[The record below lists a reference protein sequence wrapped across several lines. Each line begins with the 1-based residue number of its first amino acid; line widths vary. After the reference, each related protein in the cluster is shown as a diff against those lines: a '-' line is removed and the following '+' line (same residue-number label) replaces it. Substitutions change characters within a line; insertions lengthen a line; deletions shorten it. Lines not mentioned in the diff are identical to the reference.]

1 MARWTRDEVLNQPA
15 DFVQFMMED
24 FLTKNGFRKKTHK
37 GQEVWQEGD
46 GFLTMARFIR
56 YEYNDGSF
64 HLEAWIGKKRENPI
78 KGFVGAM
85 PKKMFRESLEE
96 LIRLLHQPL
105 PQGQEETGN
114 KVITIQVPDH
124 GKCAVPAM
132 ILSILGIVVGLL
144 LSPLGGIVLG
154 TLDALLAVY
163 LVKRLEDRAD
173 AKTVSDNDKTIA
185 MVAAIIGYVINL
197 IFAFTFIF

>member
-1 MARWTRDEVLNQPA
+1 MARWTRDEELNQPA

-24 FLTKNGFRKKTHK
+24 FLTKNGFKKKTHK

-78 KGFVGAM
+78 KGFVGA
-85 PKKMFRESLEE
+85 
-96 LIRLLHQPL
+96 
-105 PQGQEETGN
+105 
-114 KVITIQVPDH
+114 ITIQVPDH

-154 TLDALLAVY
+154 GLGITFGQKARSSSKNNIGRAAVI
-163 LVKRLEDRAD
+163 LG
-173 AKTVSDNDKTIA
+173 TIA
-185 MVAAIIGYVINL
+185 MVAAIIGYIINL

>member
-1 MARWTRDEVLNQPA
+1 MARWTRDERLDQPQ
-15 DFVQFMMED
+15 DFVRFMMED
-24 FLTKNGFRKKTHK
+24 YLNKGGFKKKIHK
-37 GQEVWQEGD
+37 GEEVWQEGE
-46 GFLTMARFIR
+46 GFLSSARFIR
-56 YEYNDGSF
+56 YEYSDGLF
-64 HLEAWIGKKRENPI
+64 HLEAWIGKRRENAL
-78 KGFVGAM
+78 KGFVGAL

-105 PQGQEETGN
+105 PEAREGEAGR
-114 KVITIQVPDH
+114 VVTIQVPDH

-154 TLDALLAVY
+154 GLGITFGQKARSSSKNNIGRAAVI
-163 LVKRLEDRAD
+163 LG
-173 AKTVSDNDKTIA
+173 TIA
-185 MVAAIIGYVINL
+185 MVAAIIGYIINL

>member
-1 MARWTRDEVLNQPA
+1 
-15 DFVQFMMED
+15 MMED
-24 FLTKNGFRKKTHK
+24 FLTKNGFKKKTHK

-105 PQGQEETGN
+105 PQGQEDTGN

-154 TLDALLAVY
+154 RTGNY
-163 LVKRLEDRAD
+163 LRTEGPQLQQKQYRQGGCDSGYHCHGGCHHRLHYQ
-173 AKTVSDNDKTIA
+173 SDFCIYIYILN
-185 MVAAIIGYVINL
+185 
-197 IFAFTFIF
+197 

>member
-1 MARWTRDEVLNQPA
+1 MARWTKDEVLNQPA

-124 GKCAVPAM
+124 AKYAVPAM
-132 ILSILGIVVGLL
+132 VVSIVGIIVGLM
-144 LSPLGGIVLG
+144 LSPLGGILLGSVGISLGQNARNSSKGNIARASVILG
-154 TLDALLAVY
+154 TVAV
-163 LVKRLEDRAD
+163 
-173 AKTVSDNDKTIA
+173 I
-185 MVAAIIGYVINL
+185 AAIVGYILNM
-197 IFAFTFIF
+197 IFLFSFF

>member
-24 FLTKNGFRKKTHK
+24 FLTKN
-37 GQEVWQEGD
+37 WQEGD

-154 TLDALLAVY
+154 GLGISFGQKARSSSKSNIGRAAVI
-163 LVKRLEDRAD
+163 LG
-173 AKTVSDNDKTIA
+173 TIA

>member
-154 TLDALLAVY
+154 GLGISFGQKARSSSKSNIGRAAVI
-163 LVKRLEDRAD
+163 LG
-173 AKTVSDNDKTIA
+173 TIA
-185 MVAAIIGYVINL
+185 MVAAIICYVINL

>member
-132 ILSILGIVVGLL
+132 ILSILGIV
-144 LSPLGGIVLG
+144 LGGLG
-154 TLDALLAVY
+154 ISFGQKARSSSKSNIGRAAVI
-163 LVKRLEDRAD
+163 LG
-173 AKTVSDNDKTIA
+173 TIA

>member
-124 GKCAVPAM
+124 AKYAVPAM
-132 ILSILGIVVGLL
+132 VVSIVGIIVGLM
-144 LSPLGGIVLG
+144 LSPLGGILLGSVGISLGQNARNSSKGNIARASVILG
-154 TLDALLAVY
+154 TVAV
-163 LVKRLEDRAD
+163 
-173 AKTVSDNDKTIA
+173 I
-185 MVAAIIGYVINL
+185 AAIVGYILNM
-197 IFAFTFIF
+197 IFLFSFF